1 MWMLQTLGCFGEQL
15 RSCRQIP
22 VGRGRI
28 YVPKISRKQR
38 ETLLRVR
45 TIPVG
50 LQHRVNGERMP
61 LIPHAELEALFRV
74 PDYSAYR
81 SPGAAIPGEYA
92 AKGTAH
98 TA

>member
-15 RSCRQIP
+15 QSCRQIP

-50 LQHRVNGERMP
+50 LQHRVNGERMTQVMNTGATMSGARHETGLTDQP
-61 LIPHAELEALFRV
+61 LEGPLNVFN
-74 PDYSAYR
+74 
-81 SPGAAIPGEYA
+81 
-92 AKGTAH
+92 T
-98 TA
+98 